1 MTPKL
6 RNAARWFLPD
16 APDVLGLLRV
26 QADVTQEGIDAF
38 ARWAHGDEAASDV
51 VRDAEHRA
59 DSAKYALVAAV
70 REAFTTPME
79 PEDLFEVSRDLDEVL
94 NGAKNTVREAMA
106 LGVPTNGQMGKLAD
120 LIAEG
125 TGHLRSALYAFGE
138 DEEAANASAAAAVKS
153 QRDLERAY
161 RRAMTKLLESDELR
175 IVVGRQ
181 ELYRRVTK
189 ISEGIIGVADRV
201 MYATVKDI

>member
-1 MTPKL
+1 MSPKV

-16 APDVLGLLRV
+16 APDVLAMLRE
-26 QADVTQEGIDAF
+26 QAAVTHEGAEAF
-38 ARWAHGDEAASDV
+38 ARWAHGDLAASDV

-59 DSAKYALVAAV
+59 DECKYRLVTAV

-94 NGAKNTVREAMA
+94 NGAKNTVREAQA
-106 LGVPTNGQMGKLAD
+106 IDVPVNGQLGKLAD
-120 LIAEG
+120 LIADG
-125 TGHLRSALYAFGE
+125 VGHLRAAIDAFGDDE
-138 DEEAANASAAAAVKS
+138 DAANEAAARAVKS

-161 RRAMTKLLESDELR
+161 RRAMVKLLESDDLR
-175 IVVGRQ
+175 LVLGRQ

-189 ISEGIIGVADRV
+189 ISDEILGVADRI
-201 MYATVKDI
+201 MYATVKET

>member
-1 MTPKL
+1 MTPRL

-16 APDVLGLLRV
+16 APDVLAMLRE
-26 QADVTQEGIDAF
+26 QAAVTHEGAEAF
-38 ARWAHGDEAASDV
+38 ARWAHGDAAAGDL
-51 VRDAEHRA
+51 VREAEHRA
-59 DSAKYALVAAV
+59 DACKYRLVAAV

-106 LGVPTNGQMGKLAD
+106 IDIPVNGQLGKMAD
-120 LIAEG
+120 LVADG
-125 TGHLRSALYAFGE
+125 VGHLRAAIDAFGE
-138 DEEAANASAAAAVKS
+138 DEEAANAAATAAVKS

-161 RRAMTKLLESDELR
+161 RRAMTKLLETDDVRLMF
-175 IVVGRQ
+175 GRQ

-189 ISEGIIGVADRV
+189 ISDEILGVADRI
-201 MYATVKDI
+201 MYATVKET